1 MRPTNNQQGE
11 KPMKRDPRSTSR
23 MRRLKPRQRKKLR
36 VGEFKEHCFDIE
48 LVFHSPMRG
57 EPYHDFINDFFG
69 FLEQRGL
76 LGGGFG
82 GKEPFSETE
91 GVIANIERGSPSEQ
105 DREAVVQWLRA
116 RPEVVD
122 ARGNDFKD
130 AWHGYGV

>member
-1 MRPTNNQQGE
+1 
-11 KPMKRDPRSTSR
+11 MKRDPRSTGR
-23 MRRLKPRQRKKLR
+23 LRRLKPRQRKKLR

-48 LVFHSPMRG
+48 LVFNAPMRG

-69 FLEQRGL
+69 FLEQRNL

-82 GKEPFSETE
+82 GREPFSETE
-91 GVIANIERGSPSEQ
+91 GVIARIERGSPSEE

-122 ARGNDFKD
+122 ARAQEFKD
-130 AWHGYGV
+130 AWHGHAV

>member
-1 MRPTNNQQGE
+1 
-11 KPMKRDPRSTSR
+11 MKRDPRSTGR
-23 MRRLKPRQRKKLR
+23 MRRLNGRQRKKLR

-57 EPYHDFINDFFG
+57 EPYHDFIHDFFG
-69 FLEQRGL
+69 ALEERGL

-91 GVIANIERGSPSEQ
+91 GVIANIERGSPDEE

-122 ARGNDFKD
+122 ARARDFKD
-130 AWHGYGV
+130 AWHGHGF

>member
-1 MRPTNNQQGE
+1 MRPTRPRLNKQQGE
-11 KPMKRDPRSTSR
+11 NMKRDHRSTGR
-23 MRRLKPRQRKKLR
+23 MRRLTPRQRKKLR

-91 GVIANIERGSPSEQ
+91 GVIANIERGSPGEE
-105 DREAVVQWLRA
+105 DREA
-116 RPEVVD
+116 
-122 ARGNDFKD
+122 
-130 AWHGYGV
+130 

>member
-1 MRPTNNQQGE
+1 
-11 KPMKRDPRSTSR
+11 MKRDHRSTSR
-23 MRRLKPRQRKKLR
+23 MRRLNSRQRKKLR

-48 LVFHSPMRG
+48 LVFNSPMRG

-91 GVIANIERGSPSEQ
+91 GVVANIDRGSPTEE
-105 DREAVVQWLRA
+105 DREAVVQWLRG

-122 ARGNDFKD
+122 ARAMDFKD
-130 AWHGYGV
+130 AWHGYNL

>member
-1 MRPTNNQQGE
+1 
-11 KPMKRDPRSTSR
+11 MKRDHRSTSR
-23 MRRLKPRQRKKLR
+23 MRRLNSRQRKKLR

-48 LVFHSPMRG
+48 LVFNSPMRG

-69 FLEQRGL
+69 FLELRGL

-91 GVIANIERGSPSEQ
+91 GVIANIDRGSPTEE
-105 DREAVVQWLRA
+105 DREAVVQWLRG

-122 ARGNDFKD
+122 ARAKDFKD
-130 AWHGYGV
+130 AWHGYKF

>member
-1 MRPTNNQQGE
+1 
-11 KPMKRDPRSTSR
+11 MKRDHRSTSR
-23 MRRLKPRQRKKLR
+23 MRRLNSRQRKKLR

-91 GVIANIERGSPSEQ
+91 GVIASIDRGSPTEA
-105 DREAVVQWLRA
+105 DREEVVQWLRG

-122 ARGNDFKD
+122 ARAKDFKD
-130 AWHGYGV
+130 AWHGYKF

>member
-1 MRPTNNQQGE
+1 
-11 KPMKRDPRSTSR
+11 MKRDHRSTSR
-23 MRRLKPRQRKKLR
+23 MRRLNPRQRKKLR

-48 LVFHSPMRG
+48 LVFHAPMRG

-82 GKEPFSETE
+82 GREPFSETE
-91 GVIANIERGSPSEQ
+91 GVIANIQRGSPSEE

-122 ARGNDFKD
+122 ARAKEFED
-130 AWHGYGV
+130 AWHGYRF

>member
-1 MRPTNNQQGE
+1 
-11 KPMKRDPRSTSR
+11 
-23 MRRLKPRQRKKLR
+23 MRRLNPRQRKKLR
-36 VGEFKEHCFDIE
+36 VGDFKEHCFDIE

-91 GVIANIERGSPSEQ
+91 GVIANIERGSPSEE

-122 ARGNDFKD
+122 ARAKDFKD
-130 AWHGYGV
+130 AWHGYGFQL

>member
-1 MRPTNNQQGE
+1 
-11 KPMKRDPRSTSR
+11 MKRDPRSTSR
-23 MRRLKPRQRKKLR
+23 MRRLNPRQRKKLR

-91 GVIANIERGSPSEQ
+91 GVIANIDRGSPGEE

-116 RPEVVD
+116 RPEVTD
-122 ARGNDFKD
+122 ARARDFKD
-130 AWHGYGV
+130 AWHGYNF

>member
-1 MRPTNNQQGE
+1 
-11 KPMKRDPRSTSR
+11 MKRDPRSTSR

-48 LVFHSPMRG
+48 LVFKSPMRG
-57 EPYHDFINDFFG
+57 DPYHDFINDFFG

-91 GVIANIERGSPSEQ
+91 GVIANIERGSPSEE

-122 ARGNDFKD
+122 ARAKDFKD
-130 AWHGYGV
+130 AWHGYGF

>member
-1 MRPTNNQQGE
+1 MQ
-11 KPMKRDPRSTSR
+11 RDHRSTSR
-23 MRRLKPRQRKKLR
+23 MRRLNARQRKKLR

-48 LVFHSPMRG
+48 LVFQSPMRG
-57 EPYHDFINDFFG
+57 DPYHDFINDFFG
-69 FLEQRGL
+69 FLEQRKL

-91 GVIANIERGSPSEQ
+91 GVIANIDRGSPTEE

-122 ARGNDFKD
+122 ARAKEFKD
-130 AWHGYGV
+130 AWHGYKF

>member
-1 MRPTNNQQGE
+1 
-11 KPMKRDPRSTSR
+11 MKRDHRSTSR
-23 MRRLKPRQRKKLR
+23 MRRLNARQRKKLR

-69 FLEQRGL
+69 FLEQRNL

-82 GKEPFSETE
+82 GQEPFSETE
-91 GVIANIERGSPSEQ
+91 GVIANIERGSPTEE
-105 DREAVVQWLRA
+105 DREAVVQWLRG

-122 ARGNDFKD
+122 ARAMDFKD
-130 AWHGYGV
+130 AWHGYNV

>member
-1 MRPTNNQQGE
+1 
-11 KPMKRDPRSTSR
+11 MKRDHRSTSR
-23 MRRLKPRQRKKLR
+23 MRRLNPRQRKKLR

-82 GKEPFSETE
+82 GREPFTETE
-91 GVIANIERGSPSEQ
+91 GVIASIERGSPGEE
-105 DREAVVQWLRA
+105 DREAVVGWLRA

-122 ARGNDFKD
+122 ARAGDFKD
-130 AWHGYGV
+130 AWHGYRF

>member
-1 MRPTNNQQGE
+1 MR
-11 KPMKRDPRSTSR
+11 RDPRSTSR
-23 MRRLKPRQRKKLR
+23 IRRLTPRQRKKLR
-36 VGEFKEHCFDIE
+36 VGEFQEHCFDVE
-48 LVFHSPMRG
+48 LVFHAPMRG

-91 GVIANIERGSPSEQ
+91 GVIARIERGSPNEE

-116 RPEVVD
+116 RQEVVD
-122 ARGNDFKD
+122 ARAKDFKD
-130 AWHGYGV
+130 AWHGYGF

>member
-1 MRPTNNQQGE
+1 
-11 KPMKRDPRSTSR
+11 MKRDPRSTSR

-36 VGEFKEHCFDIE
+36 VGEFQEHCFDIE

-69 FLEQRGL
+69 ALEERGL

-82 GKEPFSETE
+82 GRGPFSETE
-91 GVIANIERGSPSEQ
+91 GVVARIERGSPSEA
-105 DREAVVQWLRA
+105 DREAVIAWLRA

-122 ARGNDFKD
+122 ARARDFKD
-130 AWHGYGV
+130 ARHGYDF

>member
-1 MRPTNNQQGE
+1 
-11 KPMKRDPRSTSR
+11 MKRDHRSTSR
-23 MRRLKPRQRKKLR
+23 MRRLNSRQRKKLR
-36 VGEFKEHCFDIE
+36 VGEFEEHCFDIE

-82 GKEPFSETE
+82 GKEPFTETE
-91 GVIANIERGSPSEQ
+91 GVIANIERGSPGEE

-122 ARGNDFKD
+122 ARAREFKD
-130 AWHGYGV
+130 AWHGYSF

>member
-1 MRPTNNQQGE
+1 
-11 KPMKRDPRSTSR
+11 MKRDPRSTTR

-36 VGEFKEHCFDIE
+36 VGEFQEHCFDVE

-69 FLEQRGL
+69 ALEERGL

-82 GKEPFSETE
+82 GREPFSETE
-91 GVIANIERGSPSEQ
+91 GVVARIERGSPSEA
-105 DREAVVQWLRA
+105 DREAVIAWLRA

-122 ARGNDFKD
+122 ARAKDFKD
-130 AWHGYGV
+130 AWHGYSF

>member
-23 MRRLKPRQRKKLR
+23 MRRLNPRQRKKLR
-36 VGEFKEHCFDIE
+36 VGDFKEHCFDIE

-57 EPYHDFINDFFG
+57 DPYHDFINDFFG

-91 GVIANIERGSPSEQ
+91 GVIANIERGSPTEE

-122 ARGNDFKD
+122 ARARDFKD
-130 AWHGYGV
+130 AWHGYGF

>member
-1 MRPTNNQQGE
+1 
-11 KPMKRDPRSTSR
+11 MKRDHRSTSR
-23 MRRLKPRQRKKLR
+23 MRRLNPRQRKKLR

-48 LVFHSPMRG
+48 LVFHTPMRG

-82 GKEPFSETE
+82 GREPFSETE
-91 GVIANIERGSPSEQ
+91 GVIANIARGSPGEE

-122 ARGNDFKD
+122 ARAREFKD
-130 AWHGYGV
+130 AWHGYSF

>member
-1 MRPTNNQQGE
+1 
-11 KPMKRDPRSTSR
+11 MKRDPRSTSR

-36 VGEFKEHCFDIE
+36 VGEFQEHCFDVE

-69 FLEQRGL
+69 ALEERGL

-82 GKEPFSETE
+82 GREPFSETE
-91 GVIANIERGSPSEQ
+91 GVVARIERGSPTEA
-105 DREAVVQWLRA
+105 DREAVIAWLRA

-122 ARGNDFKD
+122 ARAKDFKD
-130 AWHGYGV
+130 AWHGYGF